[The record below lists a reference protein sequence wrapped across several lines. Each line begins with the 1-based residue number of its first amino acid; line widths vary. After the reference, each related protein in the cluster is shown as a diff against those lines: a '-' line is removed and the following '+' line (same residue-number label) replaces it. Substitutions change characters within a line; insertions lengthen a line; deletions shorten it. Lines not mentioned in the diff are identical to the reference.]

1 MGCGSTNELV
11 EIQRS
16 NVESAEWAGLESDR
30 MSESSHSLR
39 ANKSLQS
46 QYTQENPKVINGLNN
61 FKDAFQHIRMCISW
75 LDCQEIEFSRR
86 HGWLAQSLLVC
97 TPLKNCVLTFV

>member
-46 QYTQENPKVINGLNN
+46 QYTQENPKVINGLHII
-61 FKDAFQHIRMCISW
+61 KDAFQHINTLIYDLNGIANERAYRNW
-75 LDCQEIEFSRR
+75 ETF
-86 HGWLAQSLLVC
+86 LL
-97 TPLKNCVLTFV
+97 